1 MQDFWLSTGIVAL
14 AEMGDKTQLLTLILA
29 ARFGRPLLICFGIL
43 LATLLNHAAAGA
55 LGAWLGSALTDE
67 VLRWVLGISFLA
79 MAGWM
84 LIPDELDDVQV
95 ETGRWGV
102 LITTVVVFFIAEMG
116 DKTQL
121 ATVALAARSEWLW
134 AVVAGTTL
142 GMMLA
147 NVPAVYVGQQLAERL
162 PVRRLN
168 QLAAALFAGL
178 GIWALM
184 G

>member
-1 MQDFWLSTGIVAL
+1 
-14 AEMGDKTQLLTLILA
+14 
-29 ARFGRPLLICFGIL
+29 
-43 LATLLNHAAAGA
+43 
-55 LGAWLGSALTDE
+55 
-67 VLRWVLGISFLA
+67 
-79 MAGWM
+79 M